1 MAETAALLVGL
12 TALAFGAGY
21 AFGHYFCRRRGAGDD
36 DAPKRP
42 PERFDSFARQ
52 SSAGLIVV
60 DANGIIRSINPSA
73 ASIFA
78 IDQKAMV
85 GSSLAVLVNDAAR
98 PVLEE
103 SFSPAA
109 VRRMPRIRARD
120 LLVPAGMSVAAEWA
134 RISDEDGQDAY
145 VLTVLDT
152 TAWKRTEAA
161 LEEARREADEA
172 SQGKTRFL
180 AAVSHD
186 LRQPLHALDLLTG
199 ALADHVRDDAAQD
212 ILNDMQNALGVM
224 RAMLNKLLDI
234 SKLDAG
240 VVTPEI
246 ADFHIGNMLRRL
258 ANDYRMQAVEAG
270 LPLTVVRSSAVIRS
284 DPGLLSRI
292 VGNFISNAIAHAGSG
307 RILVGCRHLPG
318 AIRIEVWDTGK
329 GIPAERLD
337 DIFEAYQQLGNP
349 ARQRDHGLG
358 LGLAVAER
366 LARLLGH
373 RIGVRSWPG
382 RGTVFSVTVPLG
394 EGGAQLQA
402 AETQP
407 RPAAA
412 DLAGIKVL
420 LIEDDP
426 MVRKATILLLKM
438 WGVAAYPVS
447 SLEEWQQGQGGGD
460 GTVFDPDLLI
470 VDYRL
475 HGALDGFQ
483 SVEAVRGYFGR
494 DIPAIIITGDTAEDN
509 LTRAHAA
516 RCQLLYKPVDA
527 AKLMTLMRNLLRER
541 REG

>member
-1 MAETAALLVGL
+1 MADAAALLVGL

-21 AFGHYFCRRRGAGDD
+21 AFGHFFCRRSGAGD
-36 DAPKRP
+36 AAMAKRP
-42 PERFDSFARQ
+42 PERFDAFARQ

-60 DANGIIRSINPSA
+60 DARGIIRAINPSA

-78 IDQKAMV
+78 IDQKKMV
-85 GSSLAVLVNDAAR
+85 GSPLSILVNAEGR
-98 PVLEE
+98 EEIEE
-103 SFSPAA
+103 SFPPAA
-109 VRRMPRIRARD
+109 SRRMPRIRAHD
-120 LLVPAGMSVAAEWA
+120 LRVPAGMSVAAEWA
-134 RISDEDGQDAY
+134 RIADEDGQDAY

-152 TAWKRTEAA
+152 TAWKRTETA

-172 SQGKTRFL
+172 NQGKTRFL

-199 ALADHVRDDAAQD
+199 ALADNVHDDAARD

-224 RAMLNKLLDI
+224 RDMLNKLLDI

-258 ANDYRMQAVEAG
+258 ASDYRMQAAEAG

-292 VGNFISNAIAHAGSG
+292 VGNFISNAIAHAGRG
-307 RILVGCRHLPG
+307 RILVGCRRLPG
-318 AIRIEVWDTGK
+318 AIRIEVWDTGI
-329 GIPAERLD
+329 GIPAERLE

-366 LARLLGH
+366 LARLLDH
-373 RIGVRSWPG
+373 QIGVRSWPG
-382 RGTVFSVTVPLG
+382 KGTVFSVTVPLG
-394 EGGAQLQA
+394 EGGAPRQA
-402 AETQP
+402 AETLP
-407 RPAAA
+407 RPAVA
-412 DLAGIKVL
+412 DLAGTRVL
-420 LIEDDP
+420 LIEDDL
-426 MVRKATILLLKM
+426 MVRKATILLLNM

-447 SLEEWQQGQGGGD
+447 SLEEWQQGQSGD
-460 GTVFDPDLLI
+460 GAVFEPDLLI

-475 HGALDGFQ
+475 QGALDGFQ
-483 SVEAVRGYFGR
+483 SVEAARGYFGR
-494 DIPAIIITGDTAEDN
+494 DIPAIIITGDTAEEN
-509 LTRAHAA
+509 LTRAHTA

-527 AKLMTLMRNLLRER
+527 AKLMTLMRNLLRE
-541 REG
+541 GSGS